1 MKMQRRSTTAM
12 YRTGLALATAVLSSA
27 GLVGCAEMTDEGSW
41 SGSTDITHPD
51 EDTVGSQVRLH
62 EGTDAPPEADVT
74 QTPGMDVSSH
84 QGAVNWSAAK
94 ANGALFAYVKA
105 TEGTTYQ
112 NPEFAQQYNGSYNV
126 GMIRGAYHFALP
138 DRSSGA
144 TQGAFFVGHGGGWS
158 NDGRTLPPAID
169 LEYNPY
175 GASCYGLTKSQMVT
189 WIRDI
194 AATVKSRTGRDP
206 VFYTSTSWWTLCT
219 GNNATFSAN
228 PLWIPRYA
236 SSVGTLPASWTFQ
249 TIWQNA
255 DSGVF
260 PGDQNKFNGAVDR
273 LQAFAH

>member
-1 MKMQRRSTTAM
+1 MMKTQRRSITTM
-12 YRTGLALATAVLSSA
+12 SRGGLALAATAMSSA
-27 GLVGCAEMTDEGSW
+27 CLFACAEAGDD
-41 SGSTDITHPD
+41 DITHPED
-51 EDTVGSQVRLH
+51 DTVGSQVRLH
-62 EGTDAPPEADVT
+62 EGSDAPTLEAAVV

-84 QGAVNWSAAK
+84 QGAVNWAA
-94 ANGALFAYVKA
+94 AWASGARFTYIKA
-105 TEGTTYQ
+105 TEGTTYE
-112 NPEFAQQYNGSYNV
+112 NPDFAQQYNGSFNV

-144 TQGAFFVGHGGGWS
+144 TQGNFFVGHGGGWS
-158 NDGRTLPPAID
+158 NDGKTLPPAID

-175 GASCYGLTKSQMVT
+175 GASCYGLSQSAMVA
-189 WIRDI
+189 WIHDI
-194 AATVKSRTGRDP
+194 ANTVKARTGRDP

-219 GNNATFSAN
+219 GNNAGFGAN

-260 PGDQNKFNGAVDR
+260 PGDQNRFNGALDR
-273 LQAFAH
+273 VQAFAR